1 VWGMI
6 IHNLWCFILFIRILQ
21 RICMCLVCLIRM
33 CGVWS
38 FIIYDASYYSY
49 EYCIIR
55 SIFLETCCVPWYHR
69 FWMMLHIIHTNT
81 ATNMTHMSTSYPIY
95 TNKAYQTHTNNL
107 NNMNDATN
115 VTHMNVAACM
125 GWLRLVG
132 SIKLCVSF
140 AEYRIFYRALLQKRP
155 IILKSGNFVSL
166 LQNIVSFI
174 GLFCNT
180 CHIRRI
186 IRTWPSFW
194 REAPANY
201 RSLLQKIPKKE
212 TVFYKETIFFWSHHS
227 YGIMAIIAKIETEGA
242 TSRMGMGCLR
252 SLGSIKSWVSFA
264 EYGLFYRAVLP
275 KRPTILS
282 ISLTKATPYSCIHES
297 CIHLDN

>member
-1 VWGMI
+1 MNDASYHSYKFVAVFVWI
-6 IHNLWCFILFIRILQ
+6 IRSIIDYEW
-21 RICMCLVCLIRM
+21 
-33 CGVWS
+33 

-140 AEYRIFYRALLQKRP
+140 AEYRIFYRALLQY
-155 IILKSGNFVSL
+155 VSH
-166 LQNIVSFI
+166 S
-174 GLFCNT
+174 
-180 CHIRRI
+180 
-186 IRTWPSFW
+186 
-194 REAPANY
+194 
-201 RSLLQKIPKKE
+201 
-212 TVFYKETIFFWSHHS
+212 SHHS
-227 YGIMAIIAKIETEGA
+227 YMAIILTG
-242 TSRMGMGCLR
+242 
-252 SLGSIKSWVSFA
+252 GSCK
-264 EYGLFYRAVLP
+264 L
-275 KRPTILS
+275 
-282 ISLTKATPYSCIHES
+282 
-297 CIHLDN
+297 